1 MRSLGVA
8 ARCGDRAARLAHA
21 AISLLVGGV
30 VSLPAFGDLDRS
42 FSNDGLISLHVGG
55 SAEAVLAV
63 PDGKLVLA
71 GGGTTLHGDSVDF
84 VVARLLKDGST
95 DPAFGPGGIVNV
107 DFFGHNDSAEAIVLQ
122 KDGKLVVAGSAA
134 KADGTREVAIVR
146 LKADG
151 TLDPEFGEAGK
162 STFELQG
169 SQQEVHC
176 MVLQQDG
183 KLVLGGGTTNSTGI
197 SRRMLMRLNADGTLD
212 STFGTSGMSVIELVG
227 EDTAWIN
234 DVALESDGRLV
245 AASSAVVAG
254 HLDIDV
260 ARVLPD
266 GRLDISFGSG
276 GATTLDFGGEEEGL
290 AVAIQADSRIVIGGA
305 ARFPEQDGNSAALIR
320 LKTDG
325 SLDTEFGGGGISTT
339 GFGGNSMLNAL
350 ALETSGKIVA
360 TGSRSTAAAGPDL
373 IVARFNADGSVDA
386 SFGDAGFEI
395 ADFGR
400 GPIDPSSQGDA
411 LIRQSDGKYVAVG
424 PNSTGDFAAAR
435 FDAAGT
441 FPGIVGLTH
450 TNFAIEEA
458 ELKIIYTVRRTGGRS
473 GAVSVSYATAGVE
486 ALPGQ
491 DFESNPGTLAWPDGD
506 ASDRTIQVNILDDH
520 KVEPAE
526 LFALA
531 LSAPKGGTKLAARKA
546 STRIFS
552 DDGAGSIGIGFVFD
566 PIFTMEGDSTLQVR
580 VGRAGGSEGAVGVS
594 YSTTDGTAKAGEDF
608 GRAKGKLEWADGES
622 GIKSFAV
629 KIRDDAAVEE
639 TEDFSVRLSDPT
651 GGATLGPLTFAQQ
664 VLIDDNDPG
673 VMFKL
678 GEAAAAHENI
688 GSLSLTVSRVGGS
701 AGEGSV
707 SISTAPGTAMP
718 DSDFVASTATLHWS
732 DGDAG
737 DKTFRVEIKNDKVRE
752 AVETFGVQLSNP
764 TGAVILGSNATAT
777 VTILDD
783 DAPVGGGSGGNGR
796 GGSGGGGG
804 LGAIALAWLAL
815 LLFGR
820 QASHELSRGIAR
832 SSGIDRPGLRGP

>member
-1 MRSLGVA
+1 
-8 ARCGDRAARLAHA
+8 
-21 AISLLVGGV
+21 V